1 MPVRQPSDWRFG
13 LLNGLLRCPLPT
25 SKLKPMQPIEQQEP
39 EQGLELLYTLFCDDV
54 RLEVGNK
61 LSYMGVFQ
69 SIIVP
74 QLPVWLPKLA
84 VVNHWRG
91 DGAHLS
97 EVRILMPDRQQALV
111 VSQPAR
117 FEITHGSADNISFF
131 VNVTFPVA
139 GEYWVQTLVDSNL
152 YEERGLVVSDQ
163 QLIASAEESSDAVN

>member
-1 MPVRQPSDWRFG
+1 MASTQDQ
-13 LLNGLLRCPLPT
+13 
-25 SKLKPMQPIEQQEP
+25 K
-39 EQGLELLYTLFCDDV
+39 LELAYTLFCDDV
-54 RLEVGNK
+54 RLELGNK

-69 SIIVP
+69 NIVVP

-117 FEITHGSADNISFF
+117 FEVNHGSADNISFF
-131 VNVTFPVA
+131 VNVTFPIA
-139 GEYWVQTLVDSNL
+139 GEYLVQTLVDSTL
-152 YEERGLVVSDQ
+152 VDERILIVSEQ
-163 QLIASAEESSDAVN
+163 QLIAPEESEAVN

>member
-1 MPVRQPSDWRFG
+1 MEKS
-13 LLNGLLRCPLPT
+13 
-25 SKLKPMQPIEQQEP
+25 EEP
-39 EQGLELLYTLFCDDV
+39 KLELAYTLFCDDV

-69 SIIVP
+69 TIIVP
-74 QLPVWLPKLA
+74 QVPVWLPKLA

-117 FEITHGSADNISFF
+117 FEIHHGSADNISFF
-131 VNVTFPVA
+131 VNVTFPIA
-139 GEYWVQTLVDSNL
+139 GEYVVQTLVDSTL
-152 YEERGLVVSDQ
+152 FDERVLAVSAQ
-163 QLIASAEESSDAVN
+163 QLIAPEESEAVN

>member
-1 MPVRQPSDWRFG
+1 MD
-13 LLNGLLRCPLPT
+13 T
-25 SKLKPMQPIEQQEP
+25 SRETKIE
-39 EQGLELLYTLFCDDV
+39 LVYTLFCDDV
-54 RLEVGNK
+54 RLELGNK

-69 SIIVP
+69 NIVVP

-91 DGAHLS
+91 EGAHLS

-117 FEITHGSADNISFF
+117 FDITHGSADNISFF

-139 GEYWVQTLVDSNL
+139 GEYLVQTLIDSSL
-152 YEERGLVVSDQ
+152 FDERVLTVSDQ
-163 QLIASAEESSDAVN
+163 QLIAPEDEGSEAVN

>member
-1 MPVRQPSDWRFG
+1 MD
-13 LLNGLLRCPLPT
+13 T
-25 SKLKPMQPIEQQEP
+25 SPETKIE
-39 EQGLELLYTLFCDDV
+39 LVYTLFCDDV
-54 RLEVGNK
+54 RLELGNK

-69 SIIVP
+69 NIVVP

-91 DGAHLS
+91 EGAHLS
-97 EVRILMPDRQQALV
+97 EVRILLPDRQQALV

-139 GEYWVQTLVDSNL
+139 GQYLVQTLIDSSL
-152 YEERGLVVSDQ
+152 FDERVLTVSDQ
-163 QLIASAEESSDAVN
+163 QLIAPEDEGSEAVN

>member
-1 MPVRQPSDWRFG
+1 MERTQDQ
-13 LLNGLLRCPLPT
+13 
-25 SKLKPMQPIEQQEP
+25 K
-39 EQGLELLYTLFCDDV
+39 LELAYTLFCDDV

-69 SIIVP
+69 NIVVP

-117 FEITHGSADNISFF
+117 FEINHGSADNISFF

-139 GEYWVQTLVDSNL
+139 GQYIVQTLVDSNL
-152 YEERGLVVSDQ
+152 FEERMLNVSDQ
-163 QLIASAEESSDAVN
+163 QLIAPEESEAVN

>member
-1 MPVRQPSDWRFG
+1 MDSTEKQE
-13 LLNGLLRCPLPT
+13 L
-25 SKLKPMQPIEQQEP
+25 KLD
-39 EQGLELLYTLFCDDV
+39 YTLFCDDV

-69 SIIVP
+69 NIMVP

-91 DGAHLS
+91 EGSHLS

-111 VSQPAR
+111 VSQPSP
-117 FEITHGSADNISFF
+117 FDISHGSADNISFF

-139 GEYWVQTLVDSNL
+139 GQYVVQTLIDSNVF
-152 YEERGLVVSDQ
+152 EERLLNVSDQ
-163 QLIASAEESSDAVN
+163 QLVAPGEESEAVN

>member
-1 MPVRQPSDWRFG
+1 METTQDQ
-13 LLNGLLRCPLPT
+13 
-25 SKLKPMQPIEQQEP
+25 K
-39 EQGLELLYTLFCDDV
+39 LELAYTLFCDDV

-69 SIIVP
+69 NIIVP

-111 VSQPAR
+111 ASQPAR
-117 FEITHGSADNISFF
+117 FEISHGSADNISFF

-139 GEYWVQTLVDSNL
+139 GQYIVQTLVDSNL
-152 YEERGLVVSDQ
+152 FEERMLNVSDQ
-163 QLIASAEESSDAVN
+163 QLLAPEESETVN

>member
-1 MPVRQPSDWRFG
+1 MES
-13 LLNGLLRCPLPT
+13 
-25 SKLKPMQPIEQQEP
+25 IENQK
-39 EQGLELLYTLFCDDV
+39 LELVYTLLCDDV

-69 SIIVP
+69 NIVVP
-74 QLPVWLPKLA
+74 QFPVWLPKLA

-91 DGAHLS
+91 EGAHLS

-111 VSQPAR
+111 VSQPSR

-139 GEYWVQTLVDSNL
+139 GQYLVQTLIDSNL
-152 YEERGLVVSDQ
+152 FDERVLAVSDQ
-163 QLIASAEESSDAVN
+163 TLLGPEAETESIN

>member
-1 MPVRQPSDWRFG
+1 MSASQQTESE
-13 LLNGLLRCPLPT
+13 
-25 SKLKPMQPIEQQEP
+25 SKL
-39 EQGLELLYTLFCDDV
+39 ELAYTLLCDDV

-69 SIIVP
+69 NIIVP

-84 VVNHWRG
+84 VVNHCRG
-91 DGAHLS
+91 TGAHLS

-117 FEITHGSADNISFF
+117 FEISQGSADNISFF
-131 VNVTFPVA
+131 VNVTFPIA
-139 GEYWVQTLVDSNL
+139 GEYWVQTLVDSTL
-152 YEERGLVVSDQ
+152 FEERGLVVSDQ

>member
-1 MPVRQPSDWRFG
+1 MSGNPKDVRI
-13 LLNGLLRCPLPT
+13 
-25 SKLKPMQPIEQQEP
+25 KPGKKMESGEQEKQE
-39 EQGLELLYTLFCDDV
+39 QKLELVYTLFFDDV

-69 SIIVP
+69 NIVVP

-117 FEITHGSADNISFF
+117 FEISHGSADNISFF
-131 VNVTFPVA
+131 LNVTFPVA
-139 GEYWVQTLVDSNL
+139 GEYLVQTLIDSNL
-152 YEERGLVVSDQ
+152 YDARVLTVSDQ
-163 QLIASAEESSDAVN
+163 QLIASQEEESDAVN

>member
-1 MPVRQPSDWRFG
+1 MD
-13 LLNGLLRCPLPT
+13 T
-25 SKLKPMQPIEQQEP
+25 STETKIE
-39 EQGLELLYTLFCDDV
+39 LAYTLFCDDV
-54 RLEVGNK
+54 RLELGNK

-69 SIIVP
+69 NIIVP

-91 DGAHLS
+91 EGAHLS

-131 VNVTFPVA
+131 VNVTFPLA
-139 GEYWVQTLVDSNL
+139 GQYLVQTLIDSTL
-152 YEERGLVVSDQ
+152 FDERVLTVSDQ
-163 QLIASAEESSDAVN
+163 QLIAPEDEGSEAVN

>member
-1 MPVRQPSDWRFG
+1 MD
-13 LLNGLLRCPLPT
+13 T
-25 SKLKPMQPIEQQEP
+25 SPETKIE
-39 EQGLELLYTLFCDDV
+39 LVYTLFCDDV
-54 RLEVGNK
+54 RLELGNK

-69 SIIVP
+69 NIVVP

-91 DGAHLS
+91 EGAHLS

-131 VNVTFPVA
+131 VNVTFPLA
-139 GEYWVQTLVDSNL
+139 GQYLVQTLIDSSL
-152 YEERGLVVSDQ
+152 FDERVLTVSDQ
-163 QLIASAEESSDAVN
+163 HLIAPEDEGSEAVN